1 MYVNSQPPIHGKF
14 LFFGDFLETNY
25 KILKENYHFWTE
37 LVNFGTEANQAF
49 FGTFLGHW
57 SRPSPEIGTFS
68 QPLKDLKLTM
78 KLLIENTWDSSGEK
92 RSEGLCR

>member
-1 MYVNSQPPIHGKF
+1 MPAGAKVPDSTAIV
-14 LFFGDFLETNY
+14 LS
-25 KILKENYHFWTE
+25 HFND
-37 LVNFGTEANQAF
+37 VCEANQAF